1 MAVNRAVDFGS
12 LNHLILTQTR
22 DQETCLP
29 THETYSEPAWS
40 TENRDKKDVKYWVPN
55 IDEKITPEVG
65 EARERY
71 LDQG

>member
-1 MAVNRAVDFGS
+1 MPSD
-12 LNHLILTQTR
+12 
-22 DQETCLP
+22 
-29 THETYSEPAWS
+29 HETYSEPAWS

-55 IDEKITPEVG
+55 IDEKITPQVG